1 MQSKQNH
8 KIYAMKEISKVKVY
22 LKKSIYSTLLEKQIL
37 SYLHYPFLANL
48 NFSFQDKEYLYLV
61 LDYLPGGDLRYY
73 INKGIIFSEIQI
85 KFFISNLLLSLNYIH
100 SMNIIHRDIKP
111 ENLVFDGRG
120 YLHLTDFGIA
130 RKIKSG
136 KPIIDKSG
144 TPGYLAP
151 EALLKKPQNFSSDFF
166 AIGVICYELIFGKK
180 PFRGKNK
187 KEVAE
192 KILYKN
198 INIKQEYLPD
208 GFSPYL
214 PDFIN
219 RLLKRNQIER
229 LGYKSI
235 EEIKNHKW
243 LKGLDWE
250 VIENK
255 MVECD
260 DIPFTPTIGD
270 NFDNDFVNKRD
281 NFNLDHYHEYLK
293 KINES
298 EIFKNFY
305 FNYYSLNLSL
315 NKKTSYSTGN
325 SGNKTAT
332 RTNSDGLYINDETL
346 LENNNDD
353 IILMKKDSNDLELKK
368 QLSNKF

>member
-1 MQSKQNH
+1 
-8 KIYAMKEISKVKVY
+8 
-22 LKKSIYSTLLEKQIL
+22 
-37 SYLHYPFLANL
+37 
-48 NFSFQDKEYLYLV
+48 
-61 LDYLPGGDLRYY
+61 
-73 INKGIIFSEIQI
+73 
-85 KFFISNLLLSLNYIH
+85 
-100 SMNIIHRDIKP
+100 MNIIHRDIKP

-130 RKIKSG
+130 RKIKIG

-144 TPGYLAP
+144 TPGYLSP
-151 EALLKKPQNFSSDFF
+151 ETLLKKPQNFSSDFF
-166 AIGVICYELIFGKK
+166 SIGVICYELLFGKK

-198 INIKQEYLPD
+198 INIKPEHLPD
-208 GFSPYL
+208 NFSPYL
-214 PDFIN
+214 PNFIN
-219 RLLKRNQIER
+219 RLLKRNQVER

-243 LKGLDWE
+243 LRGLEWD

-255 MVECD
+255 MVECEN
-260 DIPFTPTIGD
+260 IPFTPMIGD

-281 NFNLDHYHEYLK
+281 NINLDHYNESLK
-293 KINES
+293 NINES

-305 FNYYSLNLSL
+305 FNYYTFNLSL
-315 NKKTSYSTGN
+315 NKKGNYSTGN

-332 RTNSDGLYINDETL
+332 RTMSDGLNVNDETL

-353 IILMKKDSNDLELKK
+353 IILMKKETKDLELKK

>member
-1 MQSKQNH
+1 
-8 KIYAMKEISKVKVY
+8 MKEISKVKAY
-22 LKKSIYSTLLEKQIL
+22 LKKSISSTLLEKQIL

-73 INKGIIFSEIQI
+73 INKGIIFSETQI
-85 KFFISNLLLSLNYIH
+85 KFFISNIILSLDYIH
-100 SMNIIHRDIKP
+100 SMNIIHRDVKP

-136 KPIIDKSG
+136 KPITDKSG
-144 TPGYLAP
+144 TPGYLSP
-151 EALLKKPQNFSSDFF
+151 EALLKKPQTFASDFF

-180 PFRGKNK
+180 PFRGKTK

-198 INIKQEYLPD
+198 INIKSEHLHSD
-208 GFSPYL
+208 FSAYL

-229 LGYKSI
+229 LGYKGI
-235 EEIKNHKW
+235 EEIKEHKW
-243 LKGLDWE
+243 LKDLDWDA
-250 VIENK
+250 IEDK
-255 MVECD
+255 TVDSEK
-260 DIPFTPTIGD
+260 ISFTPLIGD
-270 NFDNDFVNKRD
+270 NFDNNFVNKKD
-281 NFNLDHYHEYLK
+281 NINVENYYEYLK

-298 EIFKNFY
+298 EVFKNFY
-305 FNYYSLNLSL
+305 FNYYTLNLSISKKL
-315 NKKTSYSTGN
+315 NYSTAN
-325 SGNKTAT
+325 SGNKTST
-332 RTNSDGLYINDETL
+332 RTMSDGLYIIDETL
-346 LENNNDD
+346 LENNNG
-353 IILMKKDSNDLELKK
+353 IIIMKNGSNEFDLKK
-368 QLSNKF
+368 QLSC

>member
-1 MQSKQNH
+1 
-8 KIYAMKEISKVKVY
+8 MKEISKVKVY
-22 LKKSIYSTLLEKQIL
+22 LKKSICSTLLEKQIL

-85 KFFISNLLLSLNYIH
+85 KFFISNIILSLNYIH

-144 TPGYLAP
+144 TPGYLSP
-151 EALLKKPQNFSSDFF
+151 ETLLKKPQNFSSDFF
-166 AIGVICYELIFGKK
+166 SIGVICYELLFGKK

-198 INIKQEYLPD
+198 INIKQEHLPEN
-208 GFSPYL
+208 FSPYL

-219 RLLKRNQIER
+219 RLLKRNQVER

-243 LKGLDWE
+243 LRGLEWD

-255 MVECD
+255 MVECEN
-260 DIPFTPTIGD
+260 IPFTPMIGD

-281 NFNLDHYHEYLK
+281 NINLDHYNEYLK

-305 FNYYSLNLSL
+305 FNYYTFNLSL
-315 NKKTSYSTGN
+315 NKKGNYSTGN

-332 RTNSDGLYINDETL
+332 RTMSDGLNVNDETL

-353 IILMKKDSNDLELKK
+353 IILMKKETKDLELKK